1 MTPKEHQLV
10 KDLLQR
16 VAQEAYNRGYKDG
29 KEGAKPLEEKD
40 FSMGRG
46 SALILST
53 NIKKFLDKR

>member
-1 MTPKEHQLV
+1 MTPKEHQIV
-10 KDLLQR
+10 KELLQR
-16 VAQEAYNRGYKDG
+16 VAQEAYERGYKDG

-53 NIKKFLDKR
+53 NLKKVLEKR